1 MALNEKEILNEFH
14 LLKRQEFRRNQ
25 NYYLLRQAV
34 KGNFRWPRDWPL
46 HIEKVKRNLCKPI
59 TERFTTYLVGKG
71 FSWNVD
77 RPNSLEYRQAAER
90 AEKILR
96 KLFDLS
102 QADLQFEV
110 GARIGSQLGRTV
122 YKVYKKGKPG
132 AEHACFQYCQPD
144 YFYGIPAG
152 DAAVGDWSTVYYSYP
167 IDKLEAVRMF
177 GPGNYKTEAELDQE
191 NFYDYL
197 PEQQRTDNQTQHD
210 RRVPVLE
217 AWTKDNY
224 YLSVGG
230 QVKWNGETPD
240 YFKWADSG
248 EGFIPF
254 VVIEN
259 IRNAGDGYGE
269 ADIEQA
275 RELNERLNY
284 IVSRKN
290 HIVSRWLQP
299 TAVWEGAPQN
309 FAEVISQTI
318 GGGGVIPTRIGSR
331 LYFLSYDKPNPAV
344 LELEESLYQ
353 GILEVAG
360 MSEIALQGT
369 VQGSINTGPALQ
381 AQFQPVLSTVEKK
394 RKEWENGI
402 TQLAAKLLNVQEAIG
417 DSLALGKAVINQ
429 EAKSQENAGGE
440 LVDLSGLDIQ
450 GLRKVSIAWPGIL
463 PKDDIEF
470 ARLEL
475 EKASQ
480 GFQSIYTTLEKLGE
494 EFPDD
499 EIERIR
505 WENNDPSLR
514 GEKVAE
520 QMRAQAP
527 MIRAQAQAEQ
537 MGAETGGG
545 VSLFGGEGGDA
556 TATGEEELL
565 GAGNL
570 GARLRDIARRAKPT
584 LNEDEDLP
592 VIQNNIPYGA
602 G

>member
-1 MALNEKEILNEFH
+1 MPLNEKEILDEFH
-14 LLKRQEFRRNQ
+14 LLKRQEYKRNQ

-34 KGNFRWPRDWPL
+34 KGNFRWPRDWPN
-46 HIEKVKRNLCKPI
+46 HIERVKRNLCKPI

-71 FSWNVD
+71 FSWNID
-77 RPNSLEYRQAAER
+77 RPNSLEYRVSAEQ

-96 KLFDLS
+96 KVLDLS
-102 QADLQFEV
+102 QSDLQFEV

-122 YKVYKKGKPG
+122 YKVYKRGQKG
-132 AEHACFQYCQPD
+132 AEHACFTYCQPD
-144 YFYGIPAG
+144 YFYGIPSG
-152 DAAVGDWSTVYYSYP
+152 DAAVGDFSTVYYSYP
-167 IDKLEAVRMF
+167 LDKLEAVRLF
-177 GPGNYKTEAELDQE
+177 GPGPYKTEYEMDRE
-191 NFYDYL
+191 NFYDFL
-197 PEQQRTDNQTQHD
+197 PEQQRTDNQVQSD

-217 AWTKDNY
+217 VWTPDDY
-224 YLSVGG
+224 YLNVGG
-230 QVKWNGETPD
+230 VVKWNDENPN
-240 YFKWADSG
+240 KWSESG

-269 ADIEQA
+269 SDIEQA

-344 LELEESLYQ
+344 LELEQSLYQ
-353 GILEVAG
+353 GILEVSG

-394 RKEWENGI
+394 RKEWEVGI
-402 TQLAAKLLNVQEAIG
+402 EKLSAMLLQVQETIG
-417 DSLALGKAVINQ
+417 DSSALGQAVVGQ
-429 EAKSQENAGGE
+429 EKKSEDDAGGE
-440 LVDLSGLDIQ
+440 LVQLSGQMIA
-450 GLRKVSIAWPGIL
+450 GLRRVSLSWPGVL
-463 PKDDIEF
+463 PKDDIES

-475 EKASQ
+475 EKAAQ

-499 EIERIR
+499 EIARIR
-505 WENNDPSLR
+505 WENQDPNLR
-514 GEKVAE
+514 GQAVAE
-520 QMRAQAP
+520 QTRANAP
-527 MIRAQAQAEQ
+527 MIRAQAQAAEMGGGAAPEADM
-537 MGAETGGG
+537 MGAEGGPAA
-545 VSLFGGEGGDA
+545 E
-556 TATGEEELL
+556 EEELL

-570 GARLRDIARRAKPT
+570 GARLRDLSRRAKPS
-584 LNEDEDLP
+584 LDEEGDIP
-592 VIQNNIPYGA
+592 VIQNNIPYGPDE
-602 G
+602 GV

>member
-1 MALNEKEILNEFH
+1 MPLNEKQLLDEFH
-14 LLKRQEFRRNQ
+14 LLKRQEYKRNQ

-34 KGNFRWPRDWPL
+34 KGNFRWPRDWPN
-46 HIEKVKRNLCKPI
+46 HIERVKRNLCKPI

-71 FSWNVD
+71 FSWNID
-77 RPNSLEYRQAAER
+77 RPNSLEYRVSAEQ

-96 KLFDLS
+96 KVLDLS
-102 QADLQFEV
+102 QSDLQFEV

-122 YKVYKKGKPG
+122 YKVYKRGQKG
-132 AEHACFQYCQPD
+132 AEHACFTYCQPD
-144 YFYGIPAG
+144 YFYGIPSG
-152 DAAVGDWSTVYYSYP
+152 DAAVGDFSTVYYSYP
-167 IDKLEAVRMF
+167 LDKLEARRLF
-177 GPGNYKTEAELDQE
+177 GDGNYKTEYEMDRE
-191 NFYDYL
+191 NFYDFL
-197 PEQQRTDNQTQHD
+197 PEQQRTDNQVQSD

-217 AWTKDNY
+217 VWTPDDY
-224 YLSVGG
+224 YLNVGG
-230 QVKWNGETPD
+230 VVKWNGENPN
-240 YFKWADSG
+240 KWSESG

-269 ADIEQA
+269 SDIEQA

-344 LELEESLYQ
+344 LELEQSLYQ
-353 GILEVAG
+353 GILEVSG

-394 RKEWENGI
+394 RKEWEVGI
-402 TQLAAKLLNVQEAIG
+402 EKLSAMLLQVQEAIG
-417 DSLALGKAVINQ
+417 DSSALGQAVVGQ
-429 EAKSQENAGGE
+429 EKKSEDDAGGE
-440 LVDLSGLDIQ
+440 LVQLSGQMIA
-450 GLRKVSIAWPGIL
+450 GLRRVSLSWPGVL
-463 PKDDIEF
+463 PKDDIES

-475 EKASQ
+475 EKAAQ

-499 EIERIR
+499 EIARIR
-505 WENNDPSLR
+505 WENQDPNLR
-514 GEKVAE
+514 GQAVAE
-520 QMRAQAP
+520 QTRANAP
-527 MIRAQAQAEQ
+527 MIRAQAQAAEMGGGAAPEADL
-537 MGAETGGG
+537 MGAEGGPA
-545 VSLFGGEGGDA
+545 VE
-556 TATGEEELL
+556 EEELL

-570 GARLRDIARRAKPT
+570 GARLRDLSRRAKPS
-584 LNEDEDLP
+584 LDEEGDIP
-592 VIQNNIPYGA
+592 VIQNNIPYGPDE
-602 G
+602 GV